1 MTRSK
6 KILLASL
13 AALLGAFLF
22 MFFVVLP
29 LLSGVVKTTELLKA
43 EKLKRADLEAQILA
57 IEDFRRFKNA
67 NQENF
72 KQFDTLFLKE
82 QNPSPFFNFLETLA
96 SREGFSLKIV
106 PQEPKKLPEDRWAS
120 IDFQVSSQTSFSKFF
135 AFLEKL
141 EQSPYL
147 LEIKNVQI
155 AKKEGLPAVVP
166 TKGGTKAGET
176 DFSLFF
182 KAYSK

>member
-6 KILLASL
+6 KILIASL
-13 AALLGAFLF
+13 AALLGTFLF
-22 MFFVVLP
+22 VLFIISP

-43 EKLKRADLEAQILA
+43 EKLKRLELETQIVAL
-57 IEDFRRFKNA
+57 EDFQRFAKA
-67 NQENF
+67 NEENF
-72 KQFDTLFLKE
+72 KKFDTLFLKE
-82 QNPSPFFNFLETLA
+82 QNPSPFFNFLESQAL
-96 SREGFSLKIV
+96 REGLSLKIV
-106 PQEPKKLPEDRWAS
+106 PQEPKKLPEDRWTG
-120 IDFQVSSQTSFSKFF
+120 IDFQASSRTSFPKLF
-135 AFLEKL
+135 AFLERI

-155 AKKEGLPAVVP
+155 AKKEG
-166 TKGGTKAGET
+166 ET

>member
-6 KILLASL
+6 KILVASL

-22 MFFVVLP
+22 LFFIVSP
-29 LLSGVVKTTELLKA
+29 LLSGVAKTTELLRA
-43 EKLKRADLEAQILA
+43 EKLKRSDLEAQIIA
-57 IEDFRRFKNA
+57 IEDFRRFTNA

-72 KQFDTLFLKE
+72 KTLDTLFLKE
-82 QNPSPFFNFLETLA
+82 QNPSPFFSFLETLA

-106 PQEPKKLPEDRWAS
+106 PQEPKLLPEDRWTS
-120 IDFQVSSQTSFSKFF
+120 IDFQVSSQTSFPKLF

-147 LEIKNVQI
+147 LEIKNVQVV
-155 AKKEGLPAVVP
+155 KKEGGA
-166 TKGGTKAGET
+166 

-182 KAYSK
+182 KMYSK